1 MIEAIMYSAIGFLTA
16 TLLALI
22 TLPAVWRR
30 AVRLTRRRIEGAIPV
45 SMAEIQADKDQ
56 LRAGF
61 AVATRRLELGTETLR
76 ARTADQWATITR
88 QTEELQRRQAALD
101 DTAAR
106 LKDLEARHIE
116 LVAHDQHIEAELGTR
131 TADLNE
137 TRDALQATRS
147 ELAITS
153 RNLEDTSAREEELQI
168 EHVALTT
175 LRDTLHDRITDLDRN
190 LASTSR
196 MLAEDR
202 ATLRATSE
210 SLTAERIATRELNAR
225 LARTDAQLATA
236 SDEVT
241 ALSAELAALKIRA
254 ASLAERTIAAEALRD
269 DTLREAERVTT
280 SALSYQH
287 AAESAAR
294 QAQDRVAMIAAEKAM
309 VDGALAKAR
318 EERAVLQA
326 RLAALPPTPVDAPWS
341 DDNAVLR
348 ERISDIAAE
357 VARMTAELEGPGS
370 PINALLAANPP
381 GKKQAGVT
389 PTLADRIRALQDK
402 ATQERAAK
410 ERAPKD
416 RIAKDK
422 IAAPPVVPEHLP
434 ADHLTPDPLPQNQ
447 RAAG

>member
-16 TLLALI
+16 TLLALV

-88 QTEELQRRQAALD
+88 QTEELQRRQVRLD
-101 DTAAR
+101 DTAAK
-106 LKDLEARHIE
+106 LADLEARHTE
-116 LVAHDQHIEAELGTR
+116 LTAHDQFIEAELNTR
-131 TADLNE
+131 TADLNA
-137 TRDALQATRS
+137 TSAALDATRS

-153 RNLEDTSAREEELQI
+153 RTLEETSDREEQLQV
-168 EHVALTT
+168 ETMSLTA
-175 LRDTLHDRITDLDRN
+175 LRDTLHERITDLDRN
-190 LASTSR
+190 LAATAAL
-196 MLAEDR
+196 LASDR
-202 ATLRATSE
+202 ATLRQTSE
-210 SLTAERIATRELNAR
+210 DLTMERVATRELNAR

-236 SDEVT
+236 TDEVT
-241 ALSAELAALKIRA
+241 ALSAELAALKTRA
-254 ASLAERTIAAEALRD
+254 SALAERTAAAEALRD
-269 DTLREAERVTT
+269 DTLRETERATT
-280 SALSYQH
+280 SALSYQR

-294 QAQDRVAMIAAEKAM
+294 QAQDRAAMIAAEKAM

-318 EERAVLQA
+318 EERTVLQA
-326 RLAALPPTPVDAPWS
+326 RLAALPPTPAVTAVAMSSS
-341 DDNAVLR
+341 DDNAALR

-370 PINALLAANPP
+370 PVNALLAANPP
-381 GKKQAGVT
+381 GKKKAGMP

-402 ATQERAAK
+402 ATQDRAAK

-416 RIAKDK
+416 K
-422 IAAPPVVPEHLP
+422 IASPLTAAAPVVPDHLP
-434 ADHLTPDPLPQNQ
+434 PDPLPQNQ